1 MTNSTIFLSSFVE
14 VLKYTHGDDG
24 KMEKKAMIMI
34 AVVVAFNDDD
44 DDACGCIR

>member
-14 VLKYTHGDDG
+14 VLKYTNGDDG

-44 DDACGCIR
+44 DDACGGIR